1 MTRPD
6 PSKNQDDWLADF
18 TDQILNGGSD
28 DLPVDGASDPEM
40 RALAETLLRLKRAF
54 PEQELDPASVKR
66 MQARVMERWREEQE
80 KSPRWKEIFRLDWLT
95 PSRRQQF
102 GMAFAVL
109 AIASLVIITAPLLFS
124 NSGTLPASAG
134 SETNSTFFWIVL
146 GVAAISIVWLFR
158 RKS

>member
-1 MTRPD
+1 MTRND
-6 PSKNQDDWLADF
+6 PSTTQDAWLTDF
-18 TDQILNGGSD
+18 TDQILNGKTDS
-28 DLPVDGASDPEM
+28 LPADGTDPET
-40 RALAETLLRLKRAF
+40 RALANTLLRLKRAF
-54 PEQELDPASVKR
+54 PEQELDLASVKR

-80 KSPRWKEIFRLDWLT
+80 KSPRWREIFRLDWLT

-134 SETNSTFFWIVL
+134 SETNSTFLWIVL